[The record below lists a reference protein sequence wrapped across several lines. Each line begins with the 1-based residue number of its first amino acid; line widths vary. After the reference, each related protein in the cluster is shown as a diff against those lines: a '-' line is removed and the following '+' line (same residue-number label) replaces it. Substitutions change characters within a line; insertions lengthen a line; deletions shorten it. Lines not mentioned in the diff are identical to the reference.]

1 MEKLTTDIKLS
12 FRQRLDYGVCE
23 FGYNAIYYW
32 VSAFMTIFYTDIVGV
47 SLAAVSALTLFVR
60 IFDAIND
67 PIIGSMADRTRSK
80 WGRYKPWIAI
90 GGPVL
95 AVLVVLLFSAQP
107 GWPDHIKVI
116 YMWVIYILV
125 TVASTCTN
133 MPFGALNGVLTSN
146 SNERNKL
153 AGLRMVIGNLG
164 MNFTGIVAIP
174 LVLLFGGAAA
184 GGGQSAQ
191 GYFWAVFLIAV
202 ISIPFMLWTATK
214 VKEVIK
220 PAPSQRK
227 IPLKKQFAAFFKNK
241 YAVITALSFLVCGFY
256 SYGRMTMM
264 TYYFTYVSNNA
275 GLMSIT
281 GFIGIGTGIIGSGFL
296 TPIMYNKLKL
306 KGVRNKGFAIFVSYM
321 ISAVL
326 SIPMFFTSANGI
338 VFWIFYAL
346 SSIFSSAGIGIAYG
360 LIGDCAD
367 YGEYKQDV
375 RVDGFLAS
383 FISLMMKA
391 GGAIGPAV
399 LLLWIDNLGYV
410 ANTVQNAGVLGA
422 LNFSIT
428 LLPAILMAVT
438 AIMFLFYNLN
448 EKRQMEIRAELDQ
461 RHLERQ

>member
-90 GGPVL
+90 GGPIL

-184 GGGQSAQ
+184 GGGQSTR
-191 GYFWAVFLIAV
+191 VFLGR
-202 ISIPFMLWTATK
+202 ISHRGDQHSL
-214 VKEVIK
+214 
-220 PAPSQRK
+220 
-227 IPLKKQFAAFFKNK
+227 
-241 YAVITALSFLVCGFY
+241 
-256 SYGRMTMM
+256 
-264 TYYFTYVSNNA
+264 YV
-275 GLMSIT
+275 
-281 GFIGIGTGIIGSGFL
+281 
-296 TPIMYNKLKL
+296 
-306 KGVRNKGFAIFVSYM
+306 
-321 ISAVL
+321 
-326 SIPMFFTSANGI
+326 
-338 VFWIFYAL
+338 
-346 SSIFSSAGIGIAYG
+346 
-360 LIGDCAD
+360 
-367 YGEYKQDV
+367 
-375 RVDGFLAS
+375 VDG
-383 FISLMMKA
+383 
-391 GGAIGPAV
+391 
-399 LLLWIDNLGYV
+399 N
-410 ANTVQNAGVLGA
+410 
-422 LNFSIT
+422 
-428 LLPAILMAVT
+428 
-438 AIMFLFYNLN
+438 
-448 EKRQMEIRAELDQ
+448 
-461 RHLERQ
+461 